1 MKQKS
6 STRGALLVLLCALL
20 WAIKGNV
27 GAYLFTHTPLSPHL
41 MSVLRLFFAGL
52 LLMGMSLAT
61 KQSFFSPWRRPK
73 VFFSLL
79 LYGFLGLFLMQATHY
94 EAIRRSNAPTATL
107 IQYLGAFLVVLVI
120 ALWHRRWPSKNFL
133 ALFLLA
139 ILGTVLLVTKGDLSS
154 LALPGGVL
162 APALF
167 SAVGYAIYNL
177 ALLPIEKEAP
187 PIVLVG
193 GGMLLAGTVL
203 LFLYREEILALPP
216 SLPLLLGLSYS
227 IVGGTAI
234 PFVVYAKGQKLL
246 GPSLAPVF
254 ALSENLFS
262 EILTI
267 LLFHTLPTPV
277 EALGMMLLFGAILLL
292 TLQE

>member
-52 LLMGMSLAT
+52 LLMGMSLAK

-133 ALFLLA
+133 VLFLLA

-162 APALF
+162 GPALF

-177 ALLPIEKEAP
+177 ALLPVEKEAS

-203 LFLYREEILALPP
+203 VFLYREEILALPP

-234 PFVVYAKGQKLL
+234 PFVLYAKGQKLL

-277 EALGMMLLFGAILLL
+277 EALGMILLFGAILLL